1 MASALSCTCGPPNTE
16 TLAYEAYAVKHKHLG
31 KHAAIDDDTDATS
44 TTSGSSEVLNQ
55 PYAKVTPLFRNI
67 EKENWEGVLAFL
79 STGMW
84 KTGFFGAGTEHMQSP
99 GPEIQAKT
107 WITSYDRR
115 GNPEWSQ
122 LPLHAALSYSAPS
135 IVVQKLIENY
145 PKAVQCT
152 DNEGMLPIH
161 LAYGFAANDTVLS
174 LLLESFPSSVNEK
187 GLGGRYPHECCELGP
202 NKVRGKVFKIIAD
215 QITDRVRND
224 SDRDWKDFVV
234 TAQES
239 VGIANAEDVSSKSLN
254 QVLLELLKDRK
265 ELSDIKRALRSKSAA
280 SPLSRGFIKA
290 AEKVT
295 SPRSEAAPEIPRPAT
310 EKKKKLRGWGR
321 KLKM

>member
-1 MASALSCTCGPPNTE
+1 MASALSCACGPPNTE
-16 TLAYEAYAVKHKHLG
+16 TLAYDAYTPIKHKPIG
-31 KHAAIDDDTDATS
+31 KHAVLDDDTDATTAMS
-44 TTSGSSEVLNQ
+44 ESSEVLNQ
-55 PYAKVTPLFRNI
+55 PYTRVTPLFRNI

-107 WITSYDRR
+107 WITSYDRK

-122 LPLHAALSYSAPS
+122 LPLHAALSYSAPA

-161 LAYGFAANDTVLS
+161 LAYGFGANDTVLS
-174 LLLESFPSSVNEK
+174 LLLETYPSSVNEK
-187 GLGGRYPHECCELGP
+187 GLGGRYPYECCELGP

-215 QITDRVRND
+215 QITDRVREETD
-224 SDRDWKDFVV
+224 KDWKDFVAA
-234 TAQES
+234 AQES
-239 VGIANAEDVSSKSLN
+239 IGIANADDVSSKSLN

-265 ELSDIKRALRSKSAA
+265 ELSDIKRALRSKSVA
-280 SPLSRGFIKA
+280 SPLARGFMKS
-290 AEKVT
+290 AEKVPT
-295 SPRSEAAPEIPRPAT
+295 PRSEPVSELLSPPV
-310 EKKKKLRGWGR
+310 EKTSKRRGWGR
-321 KLKM
+321 KFK

>member
-1 MASALSCTCGPPNTE
+1 MASALSCTCSPPNTE
-16 TLAYEAYAVKHKHLG
+16 TVTYEAYASKHKHLG
-31 KHAAIDDDTDATS
+31 KHSAVDDDTDATS
-44 TTSGSSEVLNQ
+44 TTSECSEVLNQ

-67 EKENWEGVLAFL
+67 EKENWEGVLTFL

-99 GPEIQAKT
+99 GPEIQSKT
-107 WITSYDRR
+107 WITSYDRK

-135 IVVQKLIENY
+135 IVIQKLIENY

-161 LAYGFAANDTVLS
+161 LAFGFAANDTVLS

-187 GLGGRYPHECCELGP
+187 GLGGRYPYECCELGP
-202 NKVRGKVFKIIAD
+202 NKIRGKVFKITAD
-215 QITDRVRND
+215 QIADRVSSAN
-224 SDRDWKDFVV
+224 DRDWKDFIIA
-234 TAQES
+234 AQES
-239 VGIANAEDVSSKSLN
+239 IGFAKGEVVHSASLN

-265 ELSDIKRALRSKSAA
+265 ELLDIKRALRSKSAT
-280 SPLSRGFIKA
+280 SPKFFSKA
-290 AEKVT
+290 VEKVSSPCSGTARDT
-295 SPRSEAAPEIPRPAT
+295 SGPST
-310 EKKKKLRGWGR
+310 DKKKRRGWGKIFR
-321 KLKM
+321 K